1 MSRLTKYQEQ
11 MMRRPDETPSN
22 FNDRRVQS
30 DSAQIADTNRL
41 TNYQEQMLRR
51 PDETLSNFNDR
62 LTNYQADQL
71 RKSAEGYKKGGKIS
85 ADWHGFKNSKTGKNN
100 HGF

>member
-11 MMRRPDETPSN
+11 MMQRPDETPSN

-85 ADWHGFKNSKTGKNN
+85 ADWHGFKHSKTGKHN